1 MSGEWQIRTDGAA
14 RGNPGPAG
22 IGVVLLDPEG
32 KVVDERA
39 KGIGWATNN
48 VAEYQALIV
57 GLQLAKSHGVDRLAV
72 FSDSTLMVE
81 QMKGKWKVK
90 HAGLKP
96 LFALACKLAKEIG
109 TVRYVAVP
117 RERNRRADELA
128 NVGVDRDNPE
138 VDAPPLT
145 RGRSAPSGP
154 GAESERLF

>member
-22 IGVVLLDPEG
+22 VGVVLLDPG
-32 KVVDERA
+32 GAVVDELG

-48 VAEYQALIV
+48 VAEYQALIE
-57 GLQLAKSHGVDRLAV
+57 GLRLAKSHGANRLAV
-72 FSDSTLMVE
+72 FSDSTLLVE
-81 QMKGKWKVK
+81 QMKGRWKVK

-96 LFALACKLAKEIG
+96 LFALAGKLAKEIG
-109 TVRYVAVP
+109 NVRYVAVP

-128 NVGVDRDNPE
+128 NLGVDRDNPQ
-138 VDAPPLT
+138 VDAPP
-145 RGRSAPSGP
+145 P